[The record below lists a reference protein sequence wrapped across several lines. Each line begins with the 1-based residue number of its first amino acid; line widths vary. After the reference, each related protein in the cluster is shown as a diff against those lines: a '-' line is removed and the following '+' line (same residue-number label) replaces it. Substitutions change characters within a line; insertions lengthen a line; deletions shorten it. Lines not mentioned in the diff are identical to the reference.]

1 MNNKEDKTFWN
12 CLHDGEITLIT
23 GALRTIQINVQISYL
38 RSMFPG
44 AGDSFVV
51 SLTDCSRFD
60 FVEGKSQPKTSSVVE
75 ISSKKLTILSASQEG
90 SCITLACIG
99 REYGELKLEYG
110 GLTICTDSGDN
121 VSVEELDR
129 ASEEHWNRWERIG
142 ELTNVL
148 FDICPVWIVESRI
161 VPDDFED
168 FDYEVIDWQLNGRK
182 IQEYVRPRES
192 VGALI
197 DDQMVYIVKSRF
209 ILADGTE
216 YFGFSSPCD
225 GHGLDYSQPVLITQ
239 LGHVCFW
246 NDSPPKA
253 PEPEE
258 TCRKLQREVSE
269 IFPVHCE
276 ALLPCDGE
284 YLEWTIKEIYV
295 PKVEDGSRKI

>member
-1 MNNKEDKTFWN
+1 MNHKEGKTFWN
-12 CLHDGEITLIT
+12 CLHDGKITLVT
-23 GALRTIQINVQISYL
+23 GALPTIQINVQISYL

-51 SLTDCSRFD
+51 SLVGCSRLD
-60 FVEGKSQPKTSSVVE
+60 FVEDKSQPKTSSVAE
-75 ISSKKLTILSASQEG
+75 ISSKKLTILEALQEE
-90 SCITLACIG
+90 SCITLACLG
-99 REYGELKLEYG
+99 RKYVELKLEYG
-110 GLTICTDSGDN
+110 GLIISTDSGDTIT
-121 VSVEELDR
+121 VEELAR

-161 VPDDFED
+161 VPDDSED
-168 FDYEVIDWQLNGRK
+168 FDDEFIDWQLNGRK

-192 VGALI
+192 VGTLI

-216 YFGFSSPCD
+216 HFGFSSPCD
-225 GHGLDYSQPVLITQ
+225 GHGLDYSQPVLITPQ
-239 LGHVCFW
+239 GHIRFW
-246 NDSPPKA
+246 NDNPPKA

-258 TCRKLQREVSE
+258 SCRKLQKDVNQ

-295 PKVEDGSRKI
+295 GQ